1 MTNLLHIDSSIRIE
15 GSVTREVTRAFADAW
30 RSANP
35 EGGYAYRDVN
45 ADRIPHVDGTPQD
58 VTAGLVAELR
68 AADVILIGAPMYNF
82 SIPSTLK
89 AWIDQIATR
98 EFFPREDGTF
108 ELGGKRVVVVT
119 ARGGS
124 YKPGTPREGF
134 DFQEPYLRAVFSMI
148 GLDHDLEFVHA
159 ELTLADVNPQLHQF
173 RELAVESLADAHRV
187 VKELASA

>member
-1 MTNLLHIDSSIRIE
+1 MTNLLHIDSSIRHE
-15 GSVTREVTRAFADAW
+15 GSVTREITGAFADVW
-30 RSANP
+30 RSSNP
-35 EGGYAYRDVN
+35 EGGYGYRDLN
-45 ADRIPHVDGTPQD
+45 AEPVPHVDGSPHD
-58 VTAGLVAELR
+58 IKADLVAEVR

-89 AWIDQIATR
+89 AWIDQVAGQ

-134 DFQEPYLRAVFSMI
+134 DFQEPYLRAVLSMI
-148 GLDHDLEFVHA
+148 GLDHNLEFVHA
-159 ELTLADVNPQLHQF
+159 ELTMADVNPQMHQF